1 MYYESE
7 HITLSNINHVIFI
20 YGILLLEKILSL
32 VYEKAQQ

>member
-20 YGILLLEKILSL
+20 YGILLLEQILSL